1 MASETKLDPAAPG
14 GGAPFLTLSE
24 ADYHQLYQREVE
36 LTEARDAAERAN
48 RAKTNFLSRMSH
60 DIRTPLNGI
69 LGMARIAREHPDDP
83 AVVADALSKIEA
95 AGTQLKLLI
104 NDVLDMTR
112 LESGRVELL
121 HESFDLCELLQR
133 DGAVLHGQ
141 IAAKGLDIRLHYNQT
156 HSALIGSPLHVQRII
171 SNISSNAVKYSR
183 PGGIIEYSLDEE
195 PLDEDHS
202 KFRFTIRDNGIG
214 ISPEFLPHLFEP
226 FSQERDS
233 ARTEYQGTGLGLAIT
248 KELVTQMNG
257 TIQVESTPGVGTTF
271 VVELPLE
278 LDKAAGAP
286 VLLAEELPSLEGMNL
301 LLAEDNPLNRE
312 IAAYLLT
319 SHGARV
325 TCAADGQE
333 AVEKFLAS
341 GTAEVP
347 AFDAILMD
355 VMMPRLDGLAAAR
368 AIRASGHPQAKSVP
382 IIAQTANAFSD
393 DVRASLDAGMNGHLA
408 KPLEETPLL
417 QALAKYKK
425 R

>member
-1 MASETKLDPAAPG
+1 MAAEQHKTASDPG
-14 GGAPFLTLSE
+14 KNVPFLTLS
-24 ADYHQLYQREVE
+24 ADDYAQLYQREME
-36 LTEARDAAERAN
+36 LTEARNAAVEAN

-69 LGMARIAREHPDDP
+69 LGMARIAQEHPDDP
-83 AVVADALSKIEA
+83 AVVADALHKIEA

-112 LESGRVELL
+112 LESGKVELL
-121 HESFDLCELLQR
+121 HEPFDLCELLQR

-141 IAAKGLDIRLHYNQT
+141 IAEKQLDIRLHYNQT
-156 HSALIGSPLHVQRII
+156 HSALIGSPIHVQRVI

-195 PLDEDHS
+195 PIDDTHAR
-202 KFRFTIRDNGIG
+202 FRFTIRDHGIG

-248 KELVTQMNG
+248 KELVTQMGG
-257 TIQVESTPGVGTTF
+257 TITVESQKDVGSTF
-271 VVELPLE
+271 VIELPLE
-278 LDKAAGAP
+278 LDTRIAGYAALP
-286 VLLAEELPSLEGMNL
+286 EVPPELNGMRL

-312 IAAYLLT
+312 IASYLLT
-319 SHGARV
+319 THGGVV

-333 AVEKFLAS
+333 AVDIFLAS
-341 GTAEVP
+341 GQEGHP

-368 AIRASGHPQAKSVP
+368 AIRASGHPQAKSIP

-393 DVRASLDAGMNGHLA
+393 DVRAALNAGMNDHLA
-408 KPLEETPLL
+408 KPLEDLPLL
-417 QALAKYKK
+417 HVLAKYHS
-425 R
+425 